1 MASHITRQSVLT
13 GLTVYYKGNNKWTD
27 VFADRK
33 VYASESLASAEVQ
46 PTPGMLRGIG
56 NGNGSFKNASVVNE

>member
-1 MASHITRQSVLT
+1 MLDHL
-13 GLTVYYKGNNKWTD
+13 
-27 VFADRK
+27 FADRK